1 MKLIYSTASPYA
13 RTARIFVQELDLQ
26 DRVKEVFQHPFENP
40 QELIAANPL
49 CKVPCLI
56 TDEGQ
61 AIFDSQVICEYLD
74 AQAGNQLFKDI
85 EGDWHQKTLYSLTRG
100 LLDSAVAWQQDKM
113 RESEQRSKFWQERF
127 IKSIDRG
134 LEYFEE
140 RLDELPKEFSAI
152 HVNLITVLEYLDF
165 RHPKYQWQNKFESLK
180 NWWAGYKE
188 KPSIVATQPSL
199 ADLINRQN
207 CYFLRQAPLMLM

>member
-13 RTARIFVQELDLQ
+13 RTARIFIQELGLQ
-26 DRVKEVFQHPFENP
+26 EEVKEVFQHPFENP
-40 QELIAANPL
+40 EELIAANPL

-74 AQAGNQLFKDI
+74 SIAGNQLFKDI
-85 EGDWHQKTLYSLTRG
+85 SHDWHQKTLYSLTRG

-113 RESEQRSKFWQERF
+113 REPEQRSEFWQERF

-134 LEYFEE
+134 LEYFEQ
-140 RLDELPKEFSAI
+140 RLEELPRDFSAI
-152 HVNLITVLEYLDF
+152 HVNLITVLDYLDF
-165 RHPKYQWQNKFESLK
+165 RHPEYQWQDKFEILK
-180 NWWAGYKE
+180 KWWVAYKE
-188 KPSIVATQPSL
+188 KPSIVATQPK
-199 ADLINRQN
+199 A
-207 CYFLRQAPLMLM
+207 

>member
-13 RTARIFVQELDLQ
+13 RTARVFVQELGLE

-56 TDEGQ
+56 TDKGQ

-74 AQAGNQLFKDI
+74 SKAGNQLFKDI
-85 EGDWHQKTLYSLTRG
+85 SGDWHHKTLYSLTRG

-113 RESEQRSKFWQERF
+113 REPEQRSEFWQERF

-134 LEYFEE
+134 LEYFAK
-140 RLDELPKEFSAI
+140 RIDELPKEFSAI

-165 RHPKYQWQNKFESLK
+165 RHPEYQWQNKFESLK

-188 KPSIVATQPSL
+188 KPSIVATQPK
-199 ADLINRQN
+199 A
-207 CYFLRQAPLMLM
+207 

>member
-13 RTARIFVQELDLQ
+13 RTARIFVHELGLGEQ
-26 DRVKEVFQHPFENP
+26 VEEVFQHPFENP
-40 QELIAANPL
+40 AELIEANPL

-56 TDEGQ
+56 DDEGK

-74 AQAGNQLFKDI
+74 ALAGPRLFKEI
-85 EGDWHQKTLYSLTRG
+85 HNDWHLKTLYSLTRG

-113 RESEQRSKFWQERF
+113 REPGQRSEFWQERF

-134 LEYFEE
+134 LEYFEQ

-152 HVNLITVLEYLDF
+152 HANLITVLEYLDF
-165 RHPKYQWQNKFESLK
+165 RHPGYQWQEKFNGLK
-180 NWWAGYKE
+180 NWWIAYKE
-188 KPSIVATQPSL
+188 KPSLVETQPK
-199 ADLINRQN
+199 A
-207 CYFLRQAPLMLM
+207 

>member
-13 RTARIFVQELDLQ
+13 RTARIFVQELGLQ
-26 DRVKEVFQHPFENP
+26 DEVKEVFQHPFENP
-40 QELIAANPL
+40 EELINANPL

-74 AQAGNQLFKDI
+74 SIAGNQLFKDI
-85 EGDWHQKTLYSLTRG
+85 SSDWHQKTLYSLTRG

-113 RESEQRSKFWQERF
+113 REPEQRSEFWQERF

-134 LEYFEE
+134 LEYFEK
-140 RLDELPKEFSAI
+140 RRDELPKDFSAI

-165 RHPKYQWQNKFESLK
+165 RHPEYLWQTKFNELK
-180 NWWAGYKE
+180 NWWLTYKE
-188 KPSIVATQPSL
+188 KPSIVATQPK
-199 ADLINRQN
+199 A
-207 CYFLRQAPLMLM
+207 

>member
-13 RTARIFVQELDLQ
+13 RTARIFVQELALQ
-26 DRVKEVFQHPFENP
+26 DKVEEVFQHPFENP
-40 QELIAANPL
+40 KELIAANPL

-74 AQAGNQLFKDI
+74 SLAGNQLFKVIVD
-85 EGDWHQKTLYSLTRG
+85 DWHQKTLYSLTRG

-113 RESEQRSKFWQERF
+113 REPEQRSEFWQERF

-134 LEYFEE
+134 LEYFEQ

-165 RHPKYQWQNKFESLK
+165 RHPEYRWQTKLGK
-180 NWWAGYKE
+180 LQNWWLGYKE
-188 KPSIVATQPSL
+188 KPSIVATQPK
-199 ADLINRQN
+199 A
-207 CYFLRQAPLMLM
+207 